1 VKVNNLIPNNSL
13 NNNNL
18 SFLNK
23 LNGKSNSK
31 SILFSN
37 KNLSDTTSNI
47 KSKQSLNSKNN
58 LIMTNNLALDNTKN
72 ADSLQRKTICK
83 DSSKEKS
90 QEIPSKSNPSSEFYF
105 KKIDPLIDKTKAKY
119 NPFKD
124 GFNRGASNM
133 NTDKK
138 TSKNKPN
145 CKIINIS
152 NSKTCESKKVSYI
165 EKKEINLHNKTK
177 NSSIFNLSNNVDQTT
192 MTKSVTHTN
201 LSKQQSTSKNENNS
215 SMKFELK
222 NFDKINKYNDSEMFK
237 FITSSIDRIERI
249 EKLKE
254 SNSKGVSPTNITCGT
269 NKKTNDQNSPKTL
282 KKEKNDKCDQSNTGK
297 KHKSL
302 IEQISFDAKENG
314 MNDIFTNLGNLNDQN
329 KSRNQQRNTFVK
341 NNFFCSDRNQSFQSN
356 TLNKNTMKEKS
367 NKQGILPKSTFEME
381 NKTVHKVPG
390 NAKYNTNFRLNL
402 EKTLKK
408 KENGGINYNSNVG
421 NSNNFFTK
429 IDNTTKINF
438 RINNKYNGKFHVYID
453 KYYLINTNNNSKIEL
468 KKQNTLNKKTQNKS
482 VSKDKITNSNSTK
495 DYQNK
500 AFKTIHETST
510 TNNKNNSYFLKKS
523 DILIKYKA
531 NLIKDKKITE
541 KQRKLSYDL
550 KAQNI

>member
-1 VKVNNLIPNNSL
+1 
-13 NNNNL
+13 
-18 SFLNK
+18 
-23 LNGKSNSK
+23 
-31 SILFSN
+31 
-37 KNLSDTTSNI
+37 
-47 KSKQSLNSKNN
+47 
-58 LIMTNNLALDNTKN
+58 
-72 ADSLQRKTICK
+72 
-83 DSSKEKS
+83 
-90 QEIPSKSNPSSEFYF
+90 
-105 KKIDPLIDKTKAKY
+105 
-119 NPFKD
+119 
-124 GFNRGASNM
+124 
-133 NTDKK
+133 
-138 TSKNKPN
+138 
-145 CKIINIS
+145 
-152 NSKTCESKKVSYI
+152 
-165 EKKEINLHNKTK
+165 
-177 NSSIFNLSNNVDQTT
+177 
-192 MTKSVTHTN
+192 
-201 LSKQQSTSKNENNS
+201 
-215 SMKFELK
+215 
-222 NFDKINKYNDSEMFK
+222 
-237 FITSSIDRIERI
+237 
-249 EKLKE
+249 
-254 SNSKGVSPTNITCGT
+254 
-269 NKKTNDQNSPKTL
+269 
-282 KKEKNDKCDQSNTGK
+282 
-297 KHKSL
+297 
-302 IEQISFDAKENG
+302 
-314 MNDIFTNLGNLNDQN
+314 
-329 KSRNQQRNTFVK
+329 
-341 NNFFCSDRNQSFQSN
+341 
-356 TLNKNTMKEKS
+356 MKEKS

-523 DILIKYKA
+523 DIFIKYKA